1 MTLAPEHS
9 AQAFSGH
16 RFAEAYPHLAD
27 DVHWIL
33 VGGPNDHRKAGGHR
47 PPGTWLI
54 RVLARCVGERGIP
67 FA

>member
-1 MTLAPEHS
+1 MTLAPEHI

-33 VGGPNDHRKAGGHR
+33 VGGPMITGKQVVIDHQAIG
-47 PPGTWLI
+47 
-54 RVLARCVGERGIP
+54 
-67 FA
+67 